1 MSSTMRGFSA
11 GLYLAT
17 IALVVLIVLLATG
30 GQSSATRIITKEI
43 IVPQSA
49 ILFTDQQR
57 INFFVAELLTPKSA
71 SCFKKVLTKESHY
84 NAFARNPTSGATG
97 VSQLLASTYRN
108 LGFKKSNDAIA
119 ESIAGLAYI
128 SERYGSAGPCGAWK
142 HEQKWGWY

>member
-30 GQSSATRIITKEI
+30 GQSAATRIVTKEI

-57 INFFVAELLTPKSA
+57 IDFFVAELLTPKSA
-71 SCFKKVLTKESHY
+71 ACFKKVLTKESHFRLSDSII
-84 NAFARNPTSGATG
+84 NTIIF
-97 VSQLLASTYRN
+97 N
-108 LGFKKSNDAIA
+108 LIRLRK
-119 ESIAGLAYI
+119 
-128 SERYGSAGPCGAWK
+128 
-142 HEQKWGWY
+142 